1 MTSVHPWDDVRIY
14 HKECRTLAAAGYDV
28 YLIAPKEVPE
38 ESLEERT
45 GGVKVIGVRR
55 RRGRIWRM
63 SLTTLEV
70 LKHAIRLRA
79 DIYHFH
85 DPELIPV
92 GVLLR
97 LLGKRVIYD
106 VHEDVPKQILSKTW
120 IPSGFRGIV
129 AKSAHLVEMVAAR
142 LLSGFVA
149 ATPSIAKRYPAPK
162 TVVVHNF
169 PLLREVAGE
178 LFKPYKERSNSV
190 VYVGGIS
197 ASRGAVEMVRA
208 MEFLPTELSARLQ
221 LAGTFESALLEDTLQ
236 DLPGWRH
243 VEFLGWI
250 GRDGVV
256 RLLNEARV
264 GLVVLHPQPNYI
276 DSIPVKLFEYLGAGI
291 PVVASDFPLWRQI
304 IGDCKCG
311 LLVDPLN
318 PRAIADA
325 IAWLLKHPEEA
336 EVMGSRGREA
346 VLKRFNWEQEA
357 EKLLR
362 FYEGVL

>member
-45 GGVKVIGVRR
+45 GDVKVIGVRR

-120 IPSGFRGIV
+120 IPSGFRGTV

-169 PLLREVAGE
+169 PLLRELSGE
-178 LFKPYKERSNSV
+178 LLQPYGERPNNV
-190 VYVGGIS
+190 AYVGGIW

-208 MEFLPTELSARLQ
+208 MEFLPPELSVRLI
-221 LAGTFESALLEDTLQ
+221 LAGAFDSALLESEVRRLF
-236 DLPGWRH
+236 GWTR
-243 VEFLGWI
+243 VDFLGWI
-250 GRDGVV
+250 GRQEVARV
-256 RLLNEARV
+256 LNTARV
-264 GLVVLHPQPNYI
+264 GLVVFHPEPNHLFAL
-276 DSIPVKLFEYLGAGI
+276 PNKLFEYMAAGI

-318 PRAIADA
+318 PKAIADA

-346 VLKRFNWEQEA
+346 VLKRFNWEREA
-357 EKLLR
+357 EKLWR
-362 FYEGVL
+362 FYEGDL